1 MSMKDQI
8 SRSRLIKELE
18 PLDRTWSEWL
28 SVREDFLQS
37 ESLLSDSDPELR
49 ALAVDEQA
57 ESLGKLRSLASET
70 FPSLLV
76 RASSTSAYGA
86 AIELKSGV
94 GGSESALFLGD
105 LARMYSRFAATHKYS
120 CEWINKNEMEGA
132 RGGIKDAILEIKG
145 EGSYDAL
152 RWESGVHRVQ
162 RVPATE
168 TQGRVHT
175 STVAVVVLPVIEGVS
190 ETEADDIVDPKDVR
204 TDVMRSRGAGG
215 QHVNRTE
222 SAVRLTH
229 EPTGITVSMQDS
241 RSQHQNRAKA
251 WMILRARLLDR
262 KLQAEMEARRA
273 VRRDLVKGADRS
285 EKVRTYN
292 YAQDRVT
299 DHRVGLTIKNLEAVM
314 EGDALEEIIQALQKD
329 HEATMMEELLQDDV
343 D

>member
-1 MSMKDQI
+1 MVIGKRDVLAI
-8 SRSRLIKELE
+8 RVTLIRSRSRIKSSCG
-18 PLDRTWSEWL
+18 R
-28 SVREDFLQS
+28 
-37 ESLLSDSDPELR
+37 R
-49 ALAVDEQA
+49 ANRI
-57 ESLGKLRSLASET
+57 LGKLQILATKT
-70 FPSLLV
+70 FPSLLL
-76 RASSTSAYGA
+76 RASPTSAYGA
-86 AIELKSGV
+86 AIELKAGV
-94 GGSESALFLGD
+94 GGGESALFLGD
-105 LARMYSRFAATHKYS
+105 LARMYIRFAATHKYS
-120 CEWINKNEMEGA
+120 CEWINKSEMEGA

-145 EGSYDAL
+145 EGSYDSL

-175 STVAVVVLPVIEGVS
+175 STVAVVVLPVIEGVD

-204 TDVMRSRGAGG
+204 TDVMRAQGAGG

-292 YAQDRVT
+292 YPQDRVT
-299 DHRVGLTIKNLEAVM
+299 DHRVGLNIKNLESVM
-314 EGDALEEIIQALQKD
+314 EGDALEEIIWALQRD
-329 HEATMMEELLQDDV
+329 HEATVLEDLLQDDI